1 LNIIDQFR
9 LNGKKALVTGAG
21 SGIGR
26 AYAHA
31 LAEAGADVAIV
42 DINIES
48 ARRVADEI
56 KTIGRNSLAIKTD
69 ISNSKDIE
77 KMINT
82 VVNKWKRLD
91 IAVNNAGISIRGNA
105 ENLTIGDWDK
115 VININLRGS
124 FLCAQN
130 EARIM
135 IPQRYGK
142 IIFTTSISAI
152 IVNLPQFHI
161 AYGVSKAGLEHL
173 VKGLAVEW
181 IQYGIC
187 VNSICPGAV
196 YTPFIQEAE
205 DLKDLIKVWENLYPI
220 RRLCKIE
227 ELKGALVFLASDA
240 SSFMVGHSMVIDG
253 GYTLV

>member
-1 LNIIDQFR
+1 VNIIDQFR

-31 LAEAGADVAIV
+31 LAEAGADVAVV
-42 DINIES
+42 DIDIES
-48 ARRVADEI
+48 ARRVADDI
-56 KTIGRNSLAIKTD
+56 KIIGSNSLAIKTD
-69 ISNSKDIE
+69 ISNAEDVE
-77 KMINT
+77 KMVNT
-82 VVNKWKRLD
+82 VANKWKRLD
-91 IAVNNAGISIRGNA
+91 IAVNNAGISIRGNS

-161 AYGVSKAGLEHL
+161 AYGASKAGVEHL

-181 IQYGIC
+181 IKYGIF

-196 YTPFIQEAE
+196 YTPFIQESE
-205 DLKDLIKVWENLYPI
+205 DLKDLIKVWEKLYPI
-220 RRLCKIE
+220 KRLCKIE
-227 ELKGALVFLASDA
+227 ELKGACVFLASDA